1 MAGLPTPVAS
11 YPTGGV
17 SIYNNPPSLYWY
29 QLAYN
34 SKVTSYNVR
43 YSKISTSYTVGLG
56 TTNADEGY
64 FNTASTNWFTTIPF
78 ALTPGA
84 TYYWQ
89 VIPVS
94 GVTEGPITAWSA
106 EQSFVVYG
114 TQTFLVCYPIY
125 PLLGATVQAEPTFY
139 WTTNTFAPVMYF
151 TLEINDNPSFSDAN
165 EITIQNIAASSYTL
179 TPAEASVLTQNGT
192 YYWRVSGGFA
202 PWPAR
207 GPVSTI
213 GSFIY
218 PNVVNTVAKAP
229 VPTISGPTSGSVIF
243 VTNPTLTWSAS
254 YTEPIQYQVLY
265 STSPALTTGELSIP
279 VVLPAV
285 APWFNTTSFVL
296 TGLTPGATY
305 YWQVR
310 ARITT
315 VGAGSESVWST
326 LGYFTLSPGAASV
339 VPLAGSPINGYP
351 INNTSATISWIIP
364 APSTSK
370 LTYELE
376 YSTDKNFGSSQK
388 ITDLTSTSVTLQG
401 LEKNKDYFWRVASKT
416 EKGEVSSFSAPT
428 AFSTGSVVSVEES
441 VIPNTFELM
450 QNYPNPF
457 NPSTQIKFSIPVN
470 GFVTLKIYDLLGKE
484 IKTLINSEYSAGS
497 HSMQWNGDDNLG
509 NKVSTGIYVYRM
521 TSGNFASSKK
531 MLLIK

>member
-1 MAGLPTPVAS
+1 
-11 YPTGGV
+11 
-17 SIYNNPPSLYWY
+17 
-29 QLAYN
+29 
-34 SKVTSYNVR
+34 
-43 YSKISTSYTVGLG
+43 
-56 TTNADEGY
+56 
-64 FNTASTNWFTTIPF
+64 
-78 ALTPGA
+78 
-84 TYYWQ
+84 
-89 VIPVS
+89 
-94 GVTEGPITAWSA
+94 
-106 EQSFVVYG
+106 
-114 TQTFLVCYPIY
+114 
-125 PLLGATVQAEPTFY
+125 
-139 WTTNTFAPVMYF
+139 
-151 TLEINDNPSFSDAN
+151 
-165 EITIQNIAASSYTL
+165 
-179 TPAEASVLTQNGT
+179 
-192 YYWRVSGGFA
+192 
-202 PWPAR
+202 
-207 GPVSTI
+207 
-213 GSFIY
+213 
-218 PNVVNTVAKAP
+218 
-229 VPTISGPTSGSVIF
+229 
-243 VTNPTLTWSAS
+243 
-254 YTEPIQYQVLY
+254 
-265 STSPALTTGELSIP
+265 
-279 VVLPAV
+279 VLPAV
-285 APWFNTTSFVL
+285 APWLNTTSFVL

-310 ARITT
+310 SRITT
-315 VGAGSESVWST
+315 VGAGSESAWST

-376 YSTDKNFGSSQK
+376 YSTDKNFSSSQK
-388 ITDLTSTSVTLQG
+388 VTDLTTTSVTLQG

-428 AFSTGSVVSVEES
+428 AFSTGSVVSVEEA

-457 NPSTQIKFSIPVN
+457 NPSTQINFSIPVN